1 MLIGWSHDLLVGI
14 RTINDIFTAGIAI
27 TAFSLFLYAL
37 SFNLRDRVARTFA
50 IILLCVVAVFTS
62 EALESSAA
70 SADIITIFLRLE
82 WLGIIFLPPAYFQL
96 SDAILVTTGQPSGRR
111 RRIAVRSLYLVSAIF
126 LLLLGFGYL
135 LGPMVMAGQPA
146 PHLQRTTW
154 TELFTAFYAIT
165 MILAWVN
172 FGRAYRH
179 TLTRSG
185 RRRMI
190 YLLAGATAPAI
201 GSFPYLLYG
210 SFLAE
215 NHPYLFWSM
224 ALVSNLLVAGL
235 IILMAYAV
243 AFFGVSWP
251 DRVVKSRLFKWI
263 MRGPVTASVALG
275 VMTIVRRV
283 GETFGTIY
291 SGAVPAAMVA
301 TVLLME
307 HTITLVAPLWERFI
321 FFGRDRADL
330 ELLQNFE
337 ERLIT
342 QNDLRQFLESVLA
355 AVRDHLQSPAAFVAA
370 LDGEE
375 LSLVVSTKNLPLLKE
390 SNLSE
395 ALQVVTHEGNGNGD
409 EYIWGDYWLFPL
421 HSPPETIESEPAL
434 LGLLGAVRLPDQT
447 IITEQRQALK
457 LLFQRASLALQDRHL
472 QKSVFRSLED
482 LRPQVDIFQRLRA
495 VGRYDSKTN
504 LLEETL
510 PPESDLS
517 AWVRDALTHY
527 WGGPKLTQNPLL
539 NLQIVQQAL
548 DEHNDNSANALRSI
562 LRQAMDNVRPE
573 GERRFTGEWILF
585 NILEMKFVEGRKVR
599 DVATRLA
606 MSEADLYRKQ
616 RVAIEEVARVILE
629 MERQTQVR
637 INGKEVGQ
645 LNGAGSVLRTRITN

>member
-1 MLIGWSHDLLVGI
+1 MLNGWLSDLLVGI
-14 RTINDIFTAGIAI
+14 RTINDILTAGIAI

-37 SFNLRDRVARTFA
+37 SFNLRDRVARSFA
-50 IILLCVVAVFTS
+50 IILLCVVVVFTS

-70 SADIITIFLRLE
+70 SPDMISLFLRLE
-82 WLGIIFLPPAYFQL
+82 WLGIIFLPAAYLHL
-96 SDAILVTTGQPSGRR
+96 SDAILVTTGHPSRGRR
-111 RRIAVRSLYLVSAIF
+111 RLAVRSMYFVSAIF
-126 LLLLGFGYL
+126 LLLLGYGYL
-135 LGPMVMAGQPA
+135 LGPIVMAGQPA
-146 PHLQRTTW
+146 PHLQRTVW
-154 TELFTAFYAIT
+154 TEIFTAYYAVT

-172 FGRAYRH
+172 FGRGFRH
-179 TLTRSG
+179 TITRSG

-190 YLLAGATAPAI
+190 YLLAGATAPAL

-210 SFLAE
+210 SVLAE
-215 NHPYLFWSM
+215 SHPYLFWGM
-224 ALVSNLLVAGL
+224 ALVSNLMVGGL
-235 IILMAYAV
+235 IIIMAYAV

-263 MRGPVTASVALG
+263 MRGPVTASAALG

-283 GETFGTIY
+283 GEGFGTIY
-291 SGAVPAAMVA
+291 SGAVPTAMVT

-330 ELLQNFE
+330 ALLQNFE

-370 LDGEE
+370 LDGDQ
-375 LSLVVSTKNLPLLKE
+375 LSLVVSTRNLPLLKE

-409 EYIWGDYWLFPL
+409 EYIWGDYLLFPL
-421 HSPPETIESEPAL
+421 LKPPETVESEPVL
-434 LGLLGAVRLPDQT
+434 LGLLGAVRRPDQG
-447 IITEQRQALK
+447 IFTEQRQALK
-457 LLFQRASLALQDRHL
+457 LLLNRASLALQDRRL

-482 LRPQVDIFQRLRA
+482 LRPQVDMFQRLRA
-495 VGRYDSKTN
+495 ISRFDSTTS

-510 PPESDLS
+510 PPESDM
-517 AWVRDALTHY
+517 AEWVRDALTHY

-539 NLQIVQQAL
+539 NLQIVQKTL
-548 DEHNDNSANALRSI
+548 DEHNDNPANALRSI

-599 DVATRLA
+599 EVASRLA

-616 RVAIEEVARVILE
+616 RVAIEEMARVILE
-629 MERQTQVR
+629 MERLTQIR
-637 INGKEVGQ
+637 SNTGKEVAEVH
-645 LNGAGSVLRTRITN
+645 GA

>member
-1 MLIGWSHDLLVGI
+1 MFNGWLQDVLVGI
-14 RTINDIFTAGIAI
+14 RTINEIFTAGIAI

-37 SFNLRDRVARTFA
+37 SFNLRDRVARSFA
-50 IILLCVVAVFTS
+50 IILLCVVVVFTS
-62 EALESSAA
+62 EALESSATSPDMIA
-70 SADIITIFLRLE
+70 LFLRLE
-82 WLGIIFLPPAYFQL
+82 WLGIIFLPPAYLHL
-96 SDAILVTTGQPSGRR
+96 SDAILVTTGRPSRGR
-111 RRIAVRSLYLVSAIF
+111 RRIAVRSLYAVSAIF

-135 LGPMVMAGQPA
+135 LGPMVMEGQPA
-146 PHLQRTTW
+146 PHLQRTIW
-154 TELFTAFYAIT
+154 TEIFTAYYAVT
-165 MILAWVN
+165 MVLAWIN
-172 FGRAYRH
+172 FGRAYNH

-190 YLLAGATAPAI
+190 YLLAGATAPAL

-210 SFLAE
+210 SVLAE
-215 NHPYLFWSM
+215 SHPYLFWGI
-224 ALVSNLLVAGL
+224 ALVSNLLVGGL
-235 IILMAYAV
+235 IIIMAYAV

-263 MRGPVTASVALG
+263 MRGPVTASAALG

-283 GETFGTIY
+283 GEFFGTVY
-291 SGAVPAAMVA
+291 SGAVPTAMVT

-307 HTITLVAPLWERFI
+307 HTITLVAPLWERLI

-330 ELLQNFE
+330 ALLQNLE

-342 QNDLRQFLESVLA
+342 QNDLRQFLEAVLA

-375 LSLVVSTKNLPLLKE
+375 LSLVVSTRNLPLLKE

-421 HSPPETIESEPAL
+421 HQPPQTVEGEPAL
-434 LGLLGAVRLPDQT
+434 LGLLGAVRRPEQ
-447 IITEQRQALK
+447 IILTEQRQALK
-457 LLFQRASLALQDRHL
+457 LLIKRASLALQDRRL

-482 LRPQVDIFQRLRA
+482 LRPQVDMFQRLRA
-495 VGRYDSKTN
+495 VGRYNSQAS
-504 LLEETL
+504 LLEETM
-510 PPESDLS
+510 PPESDM
-517 AWVRDALTHY
+517 AEWVRDALTHY

-539 NLQIVQQAL
+539 SLQIVQQAL
-548 DEHNDNSANALRSI
+548 DEHNDNPANALRSI

-599 DVATRLA
+599 EVASRLA

-616 RVAIEEVARVILE
+616 RVAIEEVARVMLE

-645 LNGAGSVLRTRITN
+645 VNGA